1 MKTMTK
7 LILAILFMLIVISFY
22 GLAEA
27 KEPQSSM
34 WAKCVYN
41 EKILPCRLVDD
52 RVVINGKD
60 MNVSKL
66 DVISL
71 DGVVYVL
78 LKDRR

>member
-1 MKTMTK
+1 MLRNISKF
-7 LILAILFMLIVISFY
+7 ILGFIILCLAYGIVES
-22 GLAEA
+22 
-27 KEPQSSM
+27 KEVSLM

-41 EKILPCRLVDD
+41 EKILPCKLVDD

-71 DGVVYVL
+71 DGLVYVL
-78 LKDRR
+78 LKEKQ